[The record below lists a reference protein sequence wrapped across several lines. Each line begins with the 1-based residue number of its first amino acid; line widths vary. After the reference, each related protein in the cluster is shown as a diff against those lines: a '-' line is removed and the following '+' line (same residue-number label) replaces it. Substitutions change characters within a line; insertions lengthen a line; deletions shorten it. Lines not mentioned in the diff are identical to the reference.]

1 MARRNK
7 KDDNYEADSEKKDS
21 KIETNSMNNNMLLT
35 TQKWKFGKA
44 KFP

>member
-1 MARRNK
+1 MERQNK
-7 KDDNYEADSEKKDS
+7 KSKDYKINEEKKL
-21 KIETNSMNNNMLLT
+21 ETNSLNNNMLLT